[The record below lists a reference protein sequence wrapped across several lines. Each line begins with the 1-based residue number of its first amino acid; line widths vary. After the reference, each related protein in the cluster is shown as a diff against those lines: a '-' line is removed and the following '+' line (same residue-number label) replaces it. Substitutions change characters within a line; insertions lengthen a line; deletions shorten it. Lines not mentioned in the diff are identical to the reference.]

1 MAGRNNNKRPVY
13 LNLLRIHL
21 PVGGVVSIAH
31 RITGVLLVGSLPLM
45 LLLLQ
50 QSLASTEDYQRVAT
64 LLQTLPA
71 RVLLLVLAVTL
82 AHHFFAG
89 VRHLL
94 LDVDVGIS
102 HAGGRRSAWLVLA
115 AVVAVGAIA
124 AGRLFL

>member
-1 MAGRNNNKRPVY
+1 VY

-71 RVLLLVLAVTL
+71 RVLLFVLAVTL